1 MQLFE
6 VHRGATRKAE
16 LEGQRQRRMKAK
28 NDFYDMLKGSK
39 HVKAT
44 SMYGPA
50 PGAAHWLSGQRSHP
64 GVSDHGE
71 PRTGPWTV

>member
-1 MQLFE
+1 
-6 VHRGATRKAE
+6 
-16 LEGQRQRRMKAK
+16 MKAK